1 MTVTASDY
9 MWFEHRPEGLSE
21 AYCLT
26 LAQGL
31 TPAEFLRR
39 IGSQPQWQLQGVD
52 ALFEPSMDIWH
63 EYPAKGLFIGVT
75 TIPGDIGDWALG
87 VEING
92 FLGVTPEVII
102 PLSAGTQVVAHSR
115 DIEAVD
121 RFYWVED
128 GDIRLTFTPLSS
140 CYREGSTPNAVVD
153 LMREVGFDV
162 SEDDAEADHP
172 TEAALALAERM
183 TGVHLTPQLLEQ
195 ATYICGV
202 APAPRP

>member
-1 MTVTASDY
+1 MSATASDY
-9 MWFEHRPEGLSE
+9 MWFEDRPEGLSE

-26 LAQGL
+26 LARGL

-39 IGSQPQWQLQGVD
+39 IGSHSEWQLQGID
-52 ALFEPSMDIWH
+52 ALFEPSMNIWS

-75 TIPGDIGDWALG
+75 TIPGDDGDWALG

-92 FLGVTPEVII
+92 YLGVTPEVMM
-102 PLSAGTQVVAHSR
+102 PLSVGTRIVTHSR

-128 GDIRLTFTPLSS
+128 GDVRLAFTPLSA
-140 CYREGSTPNAVVD
+140 CYREGSTPDAVVD

-162 SEDDAEADHP
+162 SEADAEADHP
-172 TEAALALAERM
+172 TEAALALAERL
-183 TGVHLTPQLLEQ
+183 TGVHLTPEFLEQ
-195 ATYICGV
+195 ATYTCGV
-202 APAPRP
+202 ARDPQL